1 MRCVQ
6 IQADV
11 LSITHLG
18 GRTLNPLVSSVH
30 LRTRTVIG
38 RTVST
43 IRLPSGVAAA
53 GPCQSDRRAWT
64 RSAAMGRNASSRSWT
79 PGQVGPVL
87 HPRPHR
93 ILSWHV
99 CVMIGV

>member
-18 GRTLNPLVSSVH
+18 RRTLNPLVSSVR
-30 LRTRTVIG
+30 LRTRTVID
-38 RTVST
+38 RS
-43 IRLPSGVAAA
+43 LPMSE
-53 GPCQSDRRAWT
+53 DRRAVGAQCSQGPQRIVT
-64 RSAAMGRNASSRSWT
+64 VLE
-79 PGQVGPVL
+79 PGQVGPLV

-93 ILSWHV
+93 ILP
-99 CVMIGV
+99 